1 MRTINVLT
9 EGFKSPNGIS
19 FISPLI
25 IFQKYLLGKDINV
38 NFYSNLNK
46 KIENCEV
53 LLVEKVSS
61 LKQDGKIKLM
71 RYCNFSKS
79 GKKRKL
85 N

>member
-46 KIENCEV
+46 IENCEV
-53 LLVEKVSS
+53 LLVESKF

>member
-9 EGFKSPNGIS
+9 ARGFRVLMEYHLFRFKTFSKNI
-19 FISPLI
+19 FWVRILI
-25 IFQKYLLGKDINV
+25 Y
-38 NFYSNLNK
+38 FYSNLNK

-53 LLVEKVSS
+53 LLVECHS

-79 GKKRKL
+79 GKKE